1 MSPNRRRTLALAAAG
16 LAIAAAHWLDPW
28 AYQHWSIPSVGEK
41 DWGRMLRILGFLPTW
56 AVIAAMFW
64 LQSRGERKA
73 PGELAVTA
81 KAVLVAAIVGGLA
94 SELAKLLIRRER
106 PNVAAGLYHFRG
118 FDFQPFNSSPLGMPS
133 GHTMT
138 AFAGASAL
146 GRRYPRAAPLL
157 LALAAGC
164 GLTRIFAQ
172 AHFVSDVVAG
182 AIGGSWIGSA
192 IATRFGR
199 RAATT
204 GPP

>member
-1 MSPNRRRTLALAAAG
+1 MALAAAG
-16 LAIAAAHWLDPW
+16 VAITAAHWLDPW

-41 DWGRMLRILGFLPTW
+41 DWGRMLRILGFVPTW
-56 AVIAAMFW
+56 ALIAAAFW
-64 LQSRGERKA
+64 LESRVARQSQ
-73 PGELAVTA
+73 PELVVTA
-81 KAVLVAAIVGGLA
+81 KAVLMAAVVGGLA

-118 FDFQPFNSSPLGMPS
+118 FDLQPFNTSPLGMPS

-172 AHFVSDVVAG
+172 AHFLSDVVAG
-182 AIGGSWIGSA
+182 AVGGGWIGSA

-199 RAATT
+199 PAAPA